1 MKSMSDLPSE
11 ELELEAQSFD
21 EQILERLS
29 HGHIPDLR
37 RTADCDWFRNN
48 IWRRPYLVDMLIGR
62 VVRFFLANMPKPA
75 GRVLEIGCGP
85 GFVSLELARAGF
97 RVTGLD
103 VSAAALEV
111 AERMAKENPF
121 TETWGEAN
129 YIRADFLQWSSIN
142 QEKFDA
148 IIFFG
153 SLHHFPEPAQVLDR
167 ALPHLAEGGRVM
179 AYEPARDWW
188 TEKDAALLALV
199 RVLLS
204 ATGHWHEDLPV
215 PGSSSDFGSLVKDC
229 LDEVQEAVPKDEELQ
244 SPMDNSS
251 GGTEM
256 LAALRERL
264 TEIAYAQD
272 TLLFDRVSAGIRFT
286 DDAKARELAEFIHA
300 FELFALEKKVLNPG
314 GFMFVGQ
321 GHN

>member
-1 MKSMSDLPSE
+1 MNSMSDLPSQ

-62 VVRFFLANMPKPA
+62 VVRFFLAHMPKEG
-75 GRVLEIGCGP
+75 GRVLEVGCGP

-97 RVTGLD
+97 QVTGLD

-121 TETWGEAN
+121 TENWGEVT
-129 YIRADFLQWSSIN
+129 YVRADFLQWASTN

-153 SLHHFPEPAQVLDR
+153 SLHHFPDPSQVLDQ
-167 ALPHLAEGGRVM
+167 ALTQLAAGGRVM

-188 TEKDAALLALV
+188 TEGDASVLALV

-215 PGSSSDFGSLVKDC
+215 PDKAADFGLLVRDC

-244 SPMDNSS
+244 SPMDNSA

-256 LAALRERL
+256 LAALKERL
-264 TEIAYAQD
+264 TEIAYEQD

-286 DDAKARELAEFIHA
+286 DDAKARQLAEFLHA
-300 FELFALEKKVLNPG
+300 FELFALEKKLLNPG

-321 GHN
+321 KQ

>member
-1 MKSMSDLPSE
+1 MNSMSELPSQ

-21 EQILERLS
+21 EQIRERLS
-29 HGHIPDLR
+29 QGHIPDLR
-37 RTADCDWFRNN
+37 RTENCDWFRNN

-62 VVRFFLANMPKPA
+62 VVRFFLSHMSRER
-75 GRVLEIGCGP
+75 GRVLEVGCGP
-85 GFVSLELARAGF
+85 GFVSLELARAGY
-97 RVTGLD
+97 RVVGLD
-103 VSAAALEV
+103 VSSAALEV
-111 AERMAKENPF
+111 AERLARENPF
-121 TETWGEAN
+121 NENWGEAV
-129 YIRADFLQWSSIN
+129 YVRADFLQWSATN

-153 SLHHFPEPAQVLDR
+153 SLHHFQEPASVLDH
-167 ALPHLAEGGRVM
+167 ALTHLAPGGRVM

-188 TEKDAALLALV
+188 SEGDAAVLGFV

-204 ATGHWHEDLPV
+204 ATGHWHEDLSV
-215 PGSSSDFGSLVKDC
+215 PRNVADFSSLVKDC

-256 LAALRERL
+256 LSALRERF
-264 TEIAYAQD
+264 TEIAYEED
-272 TLLFDRVSAGIRFT
+272 TLLFDRVSAGIRFK
-286 DDAKARELAEFIHA
+286 DDNQARRLAEFIHA
-300 FELFALEKKVLNPG
+300 FELFALEKKLLNPG

-321 GHN
+321 RHK